1 MGLGLC
7 GGGDGPV
14 VGVGVSQ
21 TPARVPVPREIWVL
35 VVAAFVIALGFGI
48 IAPILPQYAASFDVG
63 VAAASAIVTV
73 FALARMVFA
82 PGAGVLISRFGERR
96 MYIAGLAVVAASSFL
111 CAVAVGYWDLLLWR
125 GLGGIGSV
133 AFTVSSMGLIV
144 RLAPP
149 TARGRTSALYGS
161 AFLLGN
167 IIGPILGTFLA
178 VLGYRVAFAIYG
190 GTVVLALLVVL
201 LFLREAPRDTA
212 VEDARP
218 RMKLAE
224 AMALPHYRALLMSGF
239 ANGWAT
245 FGVRIALV
253 PLLAAHVPTI
263 GAPMAGIA
271 LTLMAV
277 GNVIAQQF
285 TGRMVDALGRRPVLM
300 VGLLVTGVTTLV
312 FGWSESLPVFLGLS
326 VLTGVGASMIQ
337 PASQA
342 MLADIIGAD
351 RNGGQALSTFSMST
365 DLGSIAG
372 TLLAG
377 LIADVFG
384 FGWAFFLTGCMLLVA
399 LFPWWRVGRTA
410 AA

>member
-1 MGLGLC
+1 MT
-7 GGGDGPV
+7 DAP
-14 VGVGVSQ
+14 
-21 TPARVPVPREIWVL
+21 TRRTRVPVPREIWVL
-35 VVAAFVIALGFGI
+35 VVAAFVIALGFGL

-63 VAAASAIVTV
+63 LAAASAIVTV
-73 FALARMVFA
+73 FALTRMAFA
-82 PGAGVLISRFGERR
+82 PGAGALISRFGERW

-133 AFTVSSMGLIV
+133 MFTVSSMGLIV

-149 TARGRTSALYGS
+149 SARGRTSALYGS

-178 VLGYRVAFAIYG
+178 FLGYRVAFAIYG
-190 GTVVLALLVVL
+190 GTVLVALLVVL
-201 LFLREAPRDTA
+201 IFLREAPRVA
-212 VEDARP
+212 EVEDARP
-218 RMKLAE
+218 RMSLNE
-224 AMALPHYRALLMSGF
+224 AMALPHYRALLASGF

-253 PLLAAHVPTI
+253 PLMAANVPTI
-263 GAPMAGIA
+263 GAPLAGVA

-277 GNVIAQQF
+277 GNVVAQQF
-285 TGRMVDALGRRPVLM
+285 TGRLTDSLGRRPVLM
-300 VGLLVTGVTTLV
+300 VGLLLTGLTTLI
-312 FGWSESLPVFLGLS
+312 FGWSVSAPVFLGLS
-326 VLTGVGASMIQ
+326 MLTGVGASMIQ

-351 RNGGQALSTFSMST
+351 RNGGQALSTFSMSS
-365 DLGSIAG
+365 DLGAITG

-384 FGWAFFLTGCMLLVA
+384 FGWSFFLTGSMLLLA
-399 LFPWWRVGRTA
+399 LVPWWRVGRLA
-410 AA
+410 P

>member
-1 MGLGLC
+1 MT
-7 GGGDGPV
+7 DAPSRPV
-14 VGVGVSQ
+14 
-21 TPARVPVPREIWVL
+21 RVPVPREIWVL
-35 VVAAFVIALGFGI
+35 VVSAFVIALGFGI

-73 FALARMVFA
+73 FALTRMAFA
-82 PGAGVLISRFGERR
+82 PPAGLLISRFGERW
-96 MYIAGLAVVAASSFL
+96 MYLAGLAVVAASSFL
-111 CAVAVGYWDLLLWR
+111 CAAAFGYWDLLLWR
-125 GLGGIGSV
+125 ALGGIGSV
-133 AFTVSSMGLIV
+133 TFTVSSMGLIV

-149 TARGRTSALYGS
+149 SARGRTSALYGS

-178 VLGYRVAFAIYG
+178 GLGFRAAFAIYG
-190 GTVVLALLVVL
+190 GTVVVALLVVL
-201 LFLREAPRDTA
+201 TFLREAPRSSD
-212 VEDARP
+212 VEDARA
-218 RMKLAE
+218 RMTLAE
-224 AMALPHYRALLMSGF
+224 AMAVPHYKALLVSGF

-253 PLLAAHVPTI
+253 PLMAASVPTI
-263 GAPMAGIA
+263 GATMAGPA

-285 TGRMVDALGRRPVLM
+285 TGRLTDSLGRRPVLM
-300 VGLLVTGVTTLV
+300 VGLLITGLTTLV
-312 FGWSESLPVFLGLS
+312 FGWSLSIPIFLGLS
-326 VLTGVGASMIQ
+326 MLTGVGASMIQ

-342 MLADIIGAD
+342 MLADIIGTD
-351 RNGGQALSTFSMST
+351 RNGGQALSTFSMAT

-377 LIADVFG
+377 LIADLFG

-399 LFPWWRVGRTA
+399 LVPWWRVGRIAPA
-410 AA
+410 A

>member
-1 MGLGLC
+1 M
-7 GGGDGPV
+7 
-14 VGVGVSQ
+14 
-21 TPARVPVPREIWVL
+21 TAPAARPERVPVPREIWVL

-73 FALARMVFA
+73 FALTRMAFA
-82 PGAGVLISRFGERR
+82 PAAGSLIGRFGERW

-111 CAVAVGYWDLLLWR
+111 CAIAVGYWDLLLWR

-133 AFTVSSMGLIV
+133 TFTVSSMGLIV

-149 TARGRTSALYGS
+149 SARGRTSALYGS

-178 VLGYRVAFAIYG
+178 VLGFRVAFAIYG

-201 LFLREAPRDTA
+201 IFLREAPRDTK

-218 RMKLAE
+218 RMLLNE
-224 AMALPHYRALLMSGF
+224 AMALPHYRALLVSGF

-253 PLLAAHVPTI
+253 PLMAAHAPTL
-263 GAPMAGIA
+263 GAHLAGPA

-300 VGLLVTGVTTLV
+300 TGLLIAGVTTLV
-312 FGWSESLPVFLGLS
+312 FGWSVSVPVFLGLS
-326 VLTGVGASMIQ
+326 LLVGVGAAMIQ

-384 FGWAFFLTGCMLLVA
+384 FGWAFFLTGCMLLLA
-399 LFPWWRVGRTA
+399 IAPWWRVGRVA
-410 AA
+410 A

>member
-1 MGLGLC
+1 MTTA
-7 GGGDGPV
+7 
-14 VGVGVSQ
+14 Q
-21 TPARVPVPREIWVL
+21 ERRTQVPVPREIWVL

-63 VAAASAIVTV
+63 LAAASAIVTV
-73 FALARMVFA
+73 FALTRMAFA
-82 PGAGVLISRFGERR
+82 PAAGALISKFGERW
-96 MYIAGLAVVAASSFL
+96 MYIAGLAVVALSSFL
-111 CAVAVGYWDLLLWR
+111 CAVAIGYGDLLLWR

-133 AFTVSSMGLIV
+133 TFTVSSMGLIV

-149 TARGRTSALYGS
+149 SARGRTSALYGS

-178 VLGYRVAFAIYG
+178 VLGFRAAFAIYG
-190 GTVVLALLVVL
+190 GTVVVALLVVL
-201 LFLREAPRDTA
+201 IFLREAPRESG

-218 RMKLAE
+218 RVSLAE
-224 AMALPHYRALLMSGF
+224 AWALPHYRALLVSGF

-253 PLLAAHVPTI
+253 PLMAAHVPSI

-277 GNVIAQQF
+277 GNVVAQQF
-285 TGRMVDALGRRPVLM
+285 TGRLTDSLGRRPVLM
-300 VGLLVTGVTTLV
+300 VGLLVTGLTTVV
-312 FGWSESLPVFLGLS
+312 FGWSLSIPVFLGLS
-326 VLTGVGASMIQ
+326 MLTGVGASMIQ

-351 RNGGQALSTFSMST
+351 RNGGQALSTFSMAS

-377 LIADVFG
+377 LIADLFG
-384 FGWAFFLTGCMLLVA
+384 FGWAFLLTGCMLLLAIV
-399 LFPWWRVGRTA
+399 PWWRVGRVA
-410 AA
+410 A

>member
-1 MGLGLC
+1 MDRVALSGK
-7 GGGDGPV
+7 
-14 VGVGVSQ
+14 
-21 TPARVPVPREIWVL
+21 VPVPREIWVL

-82 PGAGVLISRFGERR
+82 PAAGSLIGRFGERR
-96 MYIAGLAVVAASSFL
+96 MYIAGLTVVAASSFL

-125 GLGGIGSV
+125 GLGGLGSV
-133 AFTVSSMGLIV
+133 TFTVSSMGLIV

-167 IIGPILGTFLA
+167 IVGPILGTFLA
-178 VLGYRVAFAIYG
+178 VLGYRVAFALYG
-190 GTVVLALLVVL
+190 GTVVVALLVVL
-201 LFLREAPRDTA
+201 LFLRDPPPEPG
-212 VEDARP
+212 VSDARP
-218 RMKLAE
+218 RMLLDE
-224 AMALPHYRALLMSGF
+224 AMALPHYRALLASGF

-253 PLLAAHVPTI
+253 PLMAAHVPTI

-285 TGRMVDALGRRPVLM
+285 TGRMADALGRRPVLM
-300 VGLLVTGVTTLV
+300 VGLLVAGVTTLV
-312 FGWSESLPVFLGLS
+312 FGWAVSIPVFLGMSL
-326 VLTGVGASMIQ
+326 LTGVGAAMIQ

-351 RNGGQALSTFSMST
+351 RNGGQALSTFSMAT

-384 FGWAFFLTGCMLLVA
+384 FGWAFFLTGCMLLLAIV
-399 LFPWWRVGRTA
+399 PWWRVRVTEV
-410 AA
+410 

>member
-1 MGLGLC
+1 MT
-7 GGGDGPV
+7 DA
-14 VGVGVSQ
+14 
-21 TPARVPVPREIWVL
+21 TTRPARVPVPREIWVL

-73 FALARMVFA
+73 FALTRMVFA
-82 PGAGVLISRFGERR
+82 PAAGSLIGRFGERW

-133 AFTVSSMGLIV
+133 TFTVSSMGLIV

-178 VLGYRVAFAIYG
+178 VLGFRVAFAIYG

-201 LFLREAPRDTA
+201 VFLRVAPRPTTGDD
-212 VEDARP
+212 VRP
-218 RMKLAE
+218 RMTLNE
-224 AMALPHYRALLMSGF
+224 AMSLPHYRALLVSGF

-253 PLLAAHVPTI
+253 PLLAANVPTI

-285 TGRMVDALGRRPVLM
+285 TGRLTDSLGRRPVLM
-300 VGLLVTGVTTLV
+300 LGLLVTGVTTLV
-312 FGWSESLPVFLGLS
+312 FGWSTTIPVFLGLS

-384 FGWAFFLTGCMLLVA
+384 FGWAFFLTGVMLLLA
-399 LFPWWRVGRTA
+399 LFPWWRVGRVA
-410 AA
+410 A

>member
-1 MGLGLC
+1 M
-7 GGGDGPV
+7 
-14 VGVGVSQ
+14 SQ
-21 TPARVPVPREIWVL
+21 APARVPVPRENWVL

-73 FALARMVFA
+73 FALTRMVFA
-82 PGAGVLISRFGERR
+82 PGAGVLISRFGERW

-133 AFTVSSMGLIV
+133 TFTVSSMGLIV

-201 LFLREAPRDTA
+201 LFLREAPRDAA

-224 AMALPHYRALLMSGF
+224 AMALPHYRALLVSGF

-351 RNGGQALSTFSMST
+351 RNGGQALSTFSMAT

>member
-1 MGLGLC
+1 MTDVAAQG
-7 GGGDGPV
+7 
-14 VGVGVSQ
+14 
-21 TPARVPVPREIWVL
+21 TRVPVPREIWVL

-63 VAAASAIVTV
+63 LAAASAIVTV
-73 FALARMVFA
+73 FALTRMAFA
-82 PGAGVLISRFGERR
+82 PAAGALISKFGERW
-96 MYIAGLAVVAASSFL
+96 MYLAGLAVVAASSFL
-111 CAVAVGYWDLLLWR
+111 CAVALGYADLLVWR

-133 AFTVSSMGLIV
+133 TFTVSSMGLIV

-149 TARGRTSALYGS
+149 SARGRTSALYGS

-178 VLGYRVAFAIYG
+178 VLGFRVAFAIYG

-201 LFLREAPRDTA
+201 IFLREAPRSA
-212 VEDARP
+212 EVEDARP
-218 RMKLAE
+218 RVSLNE
-224 AMALPHYRALLMSGF
+224 AMALPHYRALLVSGF

-253 PLLAAHVPTI
+253 PLMAAHVPTI
-263 GAPMAGIA
+263 GAAMAGIA

-285 TGRMVDALGRRPVLM
+285 TGRLTDSLGRRPVLM
-300 VGLLVTGVTTLV
+300 VGLLVTGVSTLV
-312 FGWSESLPVFLGLS
+312 FGWAVSIPVFLGLS

-351 RNGGQALSTFSMST
+351 RNGGQALSTFSMAT

-377 LIADVFG
+377 LIADIFG
-384 FGWAFFLTGCMLLVA
+384 FGWAFFLTGCMLFIAIV
-399 LFPWWRVGRTA
+399 PWWRVGRVA
-410 AA
+410 V

>member
-1 MGLGLC
+1 
-7 GGGDGPV
+7 
-14 VGVGVSQ
+14 
-21 TPARVPVPREIWVL
+21 
-35 VVAAFVIALGFGI
+35 
-48 IAPILPQYAASFDVG
+48 
-63 VAAASAIVTV
+63 
-73 FALARMVFA
+73 
-82 PGAGVLISRFGERR
+82 
-96 MYIAGLAVVAASSFL
+96 
-111 CAVAVGYWDLLLWR
+111 
-125 GLGGIGSV
+125 
-133 AFTVSSMGLIV
+133 
-144 RLAPP
+144 
-149 TARGRTSALYGS
+149 
-161 AFLLGN
+161 
-167 IIGPILGTFLA
+167 
-178 VLGYRVAFAIYG
+178 
-190 GTVVLALLVVL
+190 
-201 LFLREAPRDTA
+201 
-212 VEDARP
+212 
-218 RMKLAE
+218 MKLAE
-224 AMALPHYRALLMSGF
+224 AMALPHYRALLVSGF

>member
-1 MGLGLC
+1 MPGL
-7 GGGDGPV
+7 D
-14 VGVGVSQ
+14 
-21 TPARVPVPREIWVL
+21 
-35 VVAAFVIALGFGI
+35 
-48 IAPILPQYAASFDVG
+48 
-63 VAAASAIVTV
+63 
-73 FALARMVFA
+73 
-82 PGAGVLISRFGERR
+82 
-96 MYIAGLAVVAASSFL
+96 IAGLAVVAASSFL

-133 AFTVSSMGLIV
+133 TFTVSSMGLIV

-201 LFLREAPRDTA
+201 LFLREAPRDAA

-224 AMALPHYRALLMSGF
+224 AMALPHYRALLVSGF

>member
-1 MGLGLC
+1 MT
-7 GGGDGPV
+7 DAP
-14 VGVGVSQ
+14 
-21 TPARVPVPREIWVL
+21 TRRTRVPVPREIWVL

-73 FALARMVFA
+73 FALTRMAFA
-82 PGAGVLISRFGERR
+82 PGAGALISRFGERW

-133 AFTVSSMGLIV
+133 MFTVSSMGLIV

-149 TARGRTSALYGS
+149 SARGRTSALYGS

-178 VLGYRVAFAIYG
+178 FLGYRVAFAIYG
-190 GTVVLALLVVL
+190 GTVLVALLVVL
-201 LFLREAPRDTA
+201 IFLREAPRVA
-212 VEDARP
+212 EVEDARP
-218 RMKLAE
+218 RMSLNE
-224 AMALPHYRALLMSGF
+224 AMALPHYRALLASGF

-253 PLLAAHVPTI
+253 PLMAANVPTI
-263 GAPMAGIA
+263 GAPLAGVA

-277 GNVIAQQF
+277 GNVVAQQF
-285 TGRMVDALGRRPVLM
+285 TGRLTDSLGRRPVLM
-300 VGLLVTGVTTLV
+300 VGLLLTGLTTLI
-312 FGWSESLPVFLGLS
+312 FGWSVSAPVFLGLS
-326 VLTGVGASMIQ
+326 MLTGVGASMIQ

-351 RNGGQALSTFSMST
+351 RNGGQALSTFSMSS
-365 DLGSIAG
+365 DLGAITG

-384 FGWAFFLTGCMLLVA
+384 FGWSFFLTGSMLLLA
-399 LFPWWRVGRTA
+399 LVPWWRVGRLA
-410 AA
+410 P

>member
-1 MGLGLC
+1 VT
-7 GGGDGPV
+7 DA
-14 VGVGVSQ
+14 
-21 TPARVPVPREIWVL
+21 TTRPARVPVPREIWVL

-73 FALARMVFA
+73 FALTRMVFA
-82 PGAGVLISRFGERR
+82 PAAGSLIGRFGERW

-133 AFTVSSMGLIV
+133 TFTVSSMGLIV

-178 VLGYRVAFAIYG
+178 VLGFRVAFAIYG

-201 LFLREAPRDTA
+201 VFLRVAPRPTTGDD
-212 VEDARP
+212 VRP
-218 RMKLAE
+218 RMTLNE
-224 AMALPHYRALLMSGF
+224 AMSLPHYRALLVSGF

-253 PLLAAHVPTI
+253 PLLAANVPTI

-285 TGRMVDALGRRPVLM
+285 TGRLTDSLGRRPVLM
-300 VGLLVTGVTTLV
+300 LGLLVTGVTTLV
-312 FGWSESLPVFLGLS
+312 FGWSTTIPVFLGLS

-384 FGWAFFLTGCMLLVA
+384 FGWAFFLTGVMLLLA
-399 LFPWWRVGRTA
+399 LFPWWRVGRVA
-410 AA
+410 A